1 MYRNFLFL
9 ITIAFIGISCKVQTP
24 PAQTTQGA
32 PFGVNLAGAE
42 FGKIDS
48 KEYWYPTADDLDY
61 FKSKGFT
68 LYRLPFKWERIQPVM
83 NEPLDA
89 NELANMRAF
98 VDAAQ
103 ERDLLVILDMHNY
116 GRRHING
123 TRQIIGSPGLSIA
136 DIADAW
142 KRLAEE
148 FKDYDNIWAY
158 GIMNEPHDML
168 DSTPWFDIAQG
179 IITSIREVDPKT
191 AIAVGGD
198 SWSSA
203 ARWMSFSDNL
213 KHLEDPANN
222 LIFEAHAYV
231 DNDASGLYKNSYEE
245 EKTTLTTGV
254 DRLRPFVTWLKENNF
269 KGFIGEYG
277 VPDNDPQWLPVLDAM
292 MAYMQENGVNGTY
305 WAAGP
310 HWGKYKLSVQP
321 RNGEDRPQMAVLE
334 KYLYANPS
342 QP

>member
-1 MYRNFLFL
+1 MYKNFIFL
-9 ITIAFIGISCKVQTP
+9 IAIAFIGISCKVQTP
-24 PAQTTQGA
+24 PAQTAKGA

-42 FGKIDS
+42 FGKTDS

-83 NEPLDA
+83 NAPLDEE
-89 NELANMRAF
+89 ELAKMRAF

-168 DSTPWFDIAQG
+168 ESTPWFDIAQG
-179 IITSIREVDPKT
+179 IISSIREVDTKT

-213 KHLEDPANN
+213 KDLKDPANN
-222 LIFEAHAYV
+222 LIYEAHAYV
-231 DNDASGLYKNSYEE
+231 DNDASGLYRNSYEE
-245 EKTTLTTGV
+245 EKTTVTTGV
-254 DRLRPFVTWLKENNF
+254 DRLRPFVTWLKENNLR
-269 KGFIGEYG
+269 GFIGEYG
-277 VPDNDPQWLPVLDAM
+277 VPDNDPQWLEVLDAM

-321 RNGEDRPQMAVLE
+321 RNGEDRPQMAIIE
-334 KYLYANPS
+334 KYLYANPR
-342 QP
+342 

>member
-9 ITIAFIGISCKVQTP
+9 IAITFIGISCKVQAP
-24 PAQTTQGA
+24 PAQTIKGA

-42 FGKIDS
+42 FGRIGSDA
-48 KEYWYPTADDLDY
+48 YWYPTAEDLDY

-68 LYRLPFKWERIQPVM
+68 LYRFPFKWERIQPVM
-83 NEPLDA
+83 NEPLDPI
-89 NELANMRAF
+89 ELAKMRVF

-123 TRQIIGSPGLSIA
+123 SSQIIGSPGLSIA
-136 DIADAW
+136 DVADAW
-142 KRLAEE
+142 HRLAEE
-148 FKDYDNIWAY
+148 FKDYNNIWAY

-168 DSTPWFDIAQG
+168 ESTPWFDIAQG
-179 IITSIREVDPKT
+179 IITSIREVDHKT

-213 KHLEDPANN
+213 KYLEDPANN
-222 LIFEAHAYV
+222 LIFEAHVYV
-231 DNDASGLYKNSYEE
+231 DNDASGAYRNSYEE

-254 DRLRPFVTWLKENNF
+254 DRLKPFVNWLKENNF
-269 KGFIGEYG
+269 RGFIGEYG
-277 VPDNDPQWLPVLDAM
+277 VPDNDPTWLPVLDAM
-292 MAYMQENGVNGTY
+292 LAYMQENGVNGTY

-310 HWGKYKLSVQP
+310 AWGKYKLSVQP
-321 RNGEDRPQMAVLE
+321 RNGEDRPQMAVIE
-334 KYLYANPS
+334 KYLYANPRH
-342 QP
+342 P